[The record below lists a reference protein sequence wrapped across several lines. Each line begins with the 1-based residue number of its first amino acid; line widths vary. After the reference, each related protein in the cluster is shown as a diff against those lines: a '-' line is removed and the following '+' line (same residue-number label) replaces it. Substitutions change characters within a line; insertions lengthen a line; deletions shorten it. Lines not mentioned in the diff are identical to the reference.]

1 MNTTLRFHRR
11 TIARARVRATH
22 GRFVIPMIAAAF
34 IGLAGASRPALAQ
47 EAGIALGATAP
58 RAAVYTFDGKEMD
71 LAQYVGEK
79 PVVLE
84 FWATWCPLCKA
95 LEPSMSAAREKYDG
109 RVRFVSVGVPD
120 NQSAAKQKAFVEERH
135 IGGEFVFD
143 RDSKAVKAYQV
154 PHTSY
159 VVVIAPS
166 GKVVY
171 TGVGAKQD
179 ISAAVAKAFEMHG
192 GMRKEME

>member
-1 MNTTLRFHRR
+1 MNTTLRF
-11 TIARARVRATH
+11 
-22 GRFVIPMIAAAF
+22 VIPVFATALV
-34 IGLAGASRPALAQ
+34 GLAGTSRPAFAQ
-47 EAGIALGATAP
+47 EAGIEVGAVAP
-58 RAAVYTFDGKEMD
+58 RAAVYTLDGKEMD
-71 LAQYVGEK
+71 LGQYVGDK

-95 LEPSMSAAREKYDG
+95 LEPSMSAAREKYAG

-120 NQSAAKQKAFVEERH
+120 NQSAVKQKAFVEERH
-135 IGGEFVFD
+135 LGGEFVFD
-143 RDSKAVKAYQV
+143 RDSKAVKAYKV

-159 VVVIAPS
+159 VVVVASS

-171 TGVGAKQD
+171 TGVGAEQD

-192 GMRKEME
+192 GMSKEMK